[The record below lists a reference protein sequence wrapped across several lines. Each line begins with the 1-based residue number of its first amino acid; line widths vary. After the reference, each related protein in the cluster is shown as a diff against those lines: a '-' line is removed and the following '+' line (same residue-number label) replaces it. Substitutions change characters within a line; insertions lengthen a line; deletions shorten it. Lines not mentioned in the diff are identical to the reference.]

1 MRRLG
6 QERGE
11 REGKGEV
18 IGGGGEVV
26 KGLGKEVGEGVM
38 EQSCV

>member
-6 QERGE
+6 QERGK
-11 REGKGEV
+11 GKGEV